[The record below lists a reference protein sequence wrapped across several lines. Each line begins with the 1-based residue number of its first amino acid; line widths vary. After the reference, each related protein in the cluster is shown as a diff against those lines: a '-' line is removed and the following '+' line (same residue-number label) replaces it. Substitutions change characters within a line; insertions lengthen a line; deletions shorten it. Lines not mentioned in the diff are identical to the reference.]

1 VGRAHG
7 RLAVLYDSEC
17 GFCAWALAWLLRWDR
32 ARTLRP
38 VPIQSEDG
46 ARLLAEISEE
56 QRLASWHVCDERG
69 ARRSGAAAFAPVLQ
83 RLPGG
88 APLAAL
94 AASSPRASEA
104 AYAWVA
110 RHRSG
115 LGRLVSAHAKRRSRA
130 VIAARMH

>member
-1 VGRAHG
+1 VGRTHG
-7 RLAVLYDSEC
+7 PLAILYDGEC

-38 VPIQSEDG
+38 VPIQSEEG
-46 ARLLAEISEE
+46 ARLLADISEE
-56 QRLASWHVCDERG
+56 QRLASWHVRDERG
-69 ARRSGAAAFAPVLQ
+69 ARHSGAAAFAPVLE

-88 APLAAL
+88 SPLAAL
-94 AASSPRASEA
+94 ATSSPRASEA

-115 LGRLVSAHAKRRSRA
+115 LGRLVPRHAKRRSRA

>member
-7 RLAVLYDSEC
+7 RVAVLYDSEC

-32 ARTLRP
+32 ARRP
-38 VPIQSEDG
+38 RFGSAPAAAC
-46 ARLLAEISEE
+46 ARLLADISEE

-69 ARRSGAAAFAPVLQ
+69 ARRSGAAAFAPVLK

-94 AASSPRASEA
+94 TASCPRASEA

-115 LGRLVSAHAKRRSRA
+115 LGRLVSGHAKRRSRA